1 MIPYDNETRISIS
14 HGFRD
19 IECKHLG
26 VMTLTFWGSRD
37 VIDQTS
43 SITWPLGSQY
53 ILL

>member
-1 MIPYDNETRISIS
+1 MIPYDNGTRISIS

-37 VIDQTS
+37 VIDHVT
-43 SITWPLGSQY
+43 IGLAIYPIVGGPF
-53 ILL
+53 